1 MIHCTYFKKG
11 KLTPSLA
18 CFQARRHWFCFHLR
32 KNEDWGEFQ
41 DKHFFSQ
48 VELSKLLLKA
58 FGLQMGPISYP
69 FLGDQ

>member
-18 CFQARRHWFCFHLR
+18 CFKARRHLR
-32 KNEDWGEFQ
+32 KNEDWGKFQ

-58 FGLQMGPISYP
+58 FGLQMGPITYP